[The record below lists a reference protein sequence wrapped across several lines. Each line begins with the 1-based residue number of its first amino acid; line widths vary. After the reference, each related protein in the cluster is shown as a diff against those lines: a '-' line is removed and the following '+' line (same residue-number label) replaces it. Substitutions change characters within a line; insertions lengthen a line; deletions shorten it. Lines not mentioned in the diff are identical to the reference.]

1 MKDTVGNFVS
11 FIEKAVILI
20 ILVSTIT
27 AIVFEILKM
36 IDAKY
41 VELADLLLLFI
52 YVEVI
57 GMVRVYMISNRV
69 RMTYPLFIAITA
81 LSRLII
87 LQGKDSNPELLLYEA
102 GAIVLVAIAV
112 VILRLRY
119 IPILRPFEMWMKYPQ
134 KILRKIIILKKIAV
148 IGTGLSALSLA
159 HHLPSL
165 DITFLKNHGDRVVVF
180 QLEGMKTMPLT
191 MVLII

>member
-1 MKDTVGNFVS
+1 MKDAVGNFVS
-11 FIEKAVILI
+11 FVEKVVILI
-20 ILVSTIT
+20 ILGSTIT
-27 AIVFEILKM
+27 AIIFEILKM
-36 IDAKY
+36 IDAQY
-41 VELADLLLLFI
+41 VGLADLLLLFI

-112 VILRLRY
+112 IILRLRY
-119 IPILRPFEMWMKYPQ
+119 IPILRPIEGIDEIPTEKDS
-134 KILRKIIILKKIAV
+134 KK
-148 IGTGLSALSLA
+148 
-159 HHLPSL
+159 
-165 DITFLKNHGDRVVVF
+165 K
-180 QLEGMKTMPLT
+180 
-191 MVLII
+191 

>member
-1 MKDTVGNFVS
+1 MKDAVSSFVS
-11 FIEKAVILI
+11 FIEKAVIFV
-20 ILVSTIT
+20 ILASTIT
-27 AIVFEILKM
+27 AIIFEILKM
-36 IDAKY
+36 INAQY

-87 LQGKDSNPELLLYEA
+87 LQGKDSNPDLLLYEA

-112 VILRLRY
+112 VILRIRY
-119 IPILRPFEMWMKYPQ
+119 IPLLRPVEGVDEIPDKDP
-134 KILRKIIILKKIAV
+134 KK
-148 IGTGLSALSLA
+148 
-159 HHLPSL
+159 
-165 DITFLKNHGDRVVVF
+165 K
-180 QLEGMKTMPLT
+180 
-191 MVLII
+191 

>member
-1 MKDTVGNFVS
+1 MVMKDAVSNFVS
-11 FIEKAVILI
+11 FIEKAVILV
-20 ILVSTIT
+20 ILASTIT
-27 AIVFEILKM
+27 AIIFEILKM
-36 IDAKY
+36 IDAQY

-112 VILRLRY
+112 IILRLRY
-119 IPILRPFEMWMKYPQ
+119 VPILRPVEGIDEIPSASTVQ
-134 KILRKIIILKKIAV
+134 KKK
-148 IGTGLSALSLA
+148 
-159 HHLPSL
+159 
-165 DITFLKNHGDRVVVF
+165 
-180 QLEGMKTMPLT
+180 
-191 MVLII
+191 

>member
-1 MKDTVGNFVS
+1 MKTNVENLVG
-11 FIEKAVILI
+11 FIEKAVIAV
-20 ILVSTIT
+20 ILVATIT
-27 AIVFEILKM
+27 AIMFEIMRM
-36 IDAKY
+36 IEVQY

-57 GMVRVYMISNRV
+57 GMVRVYYVSNRV

-112 VILRLRY
+112 IILRLRY
-119 IPILRPFEMWMKYPQ
+119 VPILRP
-134 KILRKIIILKKIAV
+134 I
-148 IGTGLSALSLA
+148 
-159 HHLPSL
+159 
-165 DITFLKNHGDRVVVF
+165 
-180 QLEGMKTMPLT
+180 
-191 MVLII
+191 

>member
-1 MKDTVGNFVS
+1 MVLRDAVS
-11 FIEKAVILI
+11 NLVRFIEKAVILV
-20 ILVSTIT
+20 ILASTIT
-27 AIVFEILKM
+27 ALIFEILKM
-36 IDAKY
+36 IDAQY

-112 VILRLRY
+112 IILRLRY
-119 IPILRPFEMWMKYPQ
+119 VPILRPVEGIDEIPSATKVQ
-134 KILRKIIILKKIAV
+134 K
-148 IGTGLSALSLA
+148 
-159 HHLPSL
+159 
-165 DITFLKNHGDRVVVF
+165 KN
-180 QLEGMKTMPLT
+180 
-191 MVLII
+191 

>member
-1 MKDTVGNFVS
+1 MVMKTDVENLVG
-11 FIEKAVILI
+11 FIEKAVIAI
-20 ILVSTIT
+20 ILVATIT
-27 AIVFEILKM
+27 AIMFEIMRM
-36 IDAKY
+36 IEVQY

-57 GMVRVYMISNRV
+57 GMVRVYYVSNRV

-112 VILRLRY
+112 IILRLRY
-119 IPILRPFEMWMKYPQ
+119 VPILRPIEDVDEIKPRS
-134 KILRKIIILKKIAV
+134 IKK
-148 IGTGLSALSLA
+148 
-159 HHLPSL
+159 
-165 DITFLKNHGDRVVVF
+165 
-180 QLEGMKTMPLT
+180 
-191 MVLII
+191 

>member
-1 MKDTVGNFVS
+1 MVMKDAVSNIVS
-11 FIEKAVILI
+11 FIEKAVILV
-20 ILVSTIT
+20 ILASTIT
-27 AIVFEILKM
+27 AIIFEILKM
-36 IDAKY
+36 IDAQY

-112 VILRLRY
+112 IILRLRY
-119 IPILRPFEMWMKYPQ
+119 VPILRPVEGIDEIPSAPKVQ
-134 KILRKIIILKKIAV
+134 KKK
-148 IGTGLSALSLA
+148 
-159 HHLPSL
+159 
-165 DITFLKNHGDRVVVF
+165 
-180 QLEGMKTMPLT
+180 
-191 MVLII
+191 

>member
-1 MKDTVGNFVS
+1 MVMKTNVENLVG
-11 FIEKAVILI
+11 FIEKAVIAI
-20 ILVSTIT
+20 ILLATIT
-27 AIVFEILKM
+27 AIIFEIMRM
-36 IDAKY
+36 IEVQY

-57 GMVRVYMISNRV
+57 GMVRVYYVSNRV

-112 VILRLRY
+112 IILRLRY
-119 IPILRPFEMWMKYPQ
+119 VPILRPIEDVDEIKP
-134 KILRKIIILKKIAV
+134 RNTKK
-148 IGTGLSALSLA
+148 
-159 HHLPSL
+159 
-165 DITFLKNHGDRVVVF
+165 
-180 QLEGMKTMPLT
+180 
-191 MVLII
+191 

>member
-1 MKDTVGNFVS
+1 MKSNVENFVG
-11 FIEKAVILI
+11 FVEKAVIGV
-20 ILVSTIT
+20 ILVATIT
-27 AIVFEILKM
+27 AILFEILRM
-36 IDAKY
+36 IDVQY

-57 GMVRVYMISNRV
+57 GMVRVYYVSNRV

-112 VILRLRY
+112 IILRLRY
-119 IPILRPFEMWMKYPQ
+119 VPIHF
-134 KILRKIIILKKIAV
+134 
-148 IGTGLSALSLA
+148 
-159 HHLPSL
+159 
-165 DITFLKNHGDRVVVF
+165 
-180 QLEGMKTMPLT
+180 
-191 MVLII
+191 VL

>member
-1 MKDTVGNFVS
+1 MKSNVENFVG
-11 FIEKAVILI
+11 FVEKAVIGV
-20 ILVSTIT
+20 ILVATIT
-27 AIVFEILKM
+27 AILFEILRM
-36 IDAKY
+36 IDVQY

-57 GMVRVYMISNRV
+57 GMVRVYYVSNRV

-112 VILRLRY
+112 IILRLRY
-119 IPILRPFEMWMKYPQ
+119 VPILRPVEDVDEIKPR
-134 KILRKIIILKKIAV
+134 ISKK
-148 IGTGLSALSLA
+148 
-159 HHLPSL
+159 
-165 DITFLKNHGDRVVVF
+165 
-180 QLEGMKTMPLT
+180 Q
-191 MVLII
+191 

>member
-1 MKDTVGNFVS
+1 MKSNVENFVG
-11 FIEKAVILI
+11 FVEKAVIAV
-20 ILVSTIT
+20 ILVATIT
-27 AIVFEILKM
+27 AILFEIMRM
-36 IDAKY
+36 IDVQY

-57 GMVRVYMISNRV
+57 GMVRVYYVSNRV

-112 VILRLRY
+112 IILRLRY
-119 IPILRPFEMWMKYPQ
+119 VPILRPVEDVDEIKP
-134 KILRKIIILKKIAV
+134 RNTKK
-148 IGTGLSALSLA
+148 
-159 HHLPSL
+159 
-165 DITFLKNHGDRVVVF
+165 
-180 QLEGMKTMPLT
+180 
-191 MVLII
+191 

>member
-1 MKDTVGNFVS
+1 MVMKDAVSNFVS
-11 FIEKAVILI
+11 FIEKAVILV
-20 ILVSTIT
+20 ILASTIT
-27 AIVFEILKM
+27 AIIFEILKM
-36 IDAKY
+36 IDAQY

-112 VILRLRY
+112 IILRLRY
-119 IPILRPFEMWMKYPQ
+119 VPILRPVEGIDEIPSASKVQ
-134 KILRKIIILKKIAV
+134 KKK
-148 IGTGLSALSLA
+148 
-159 HHLPSL
+159 
-165 DITFLKNHGDRVVVF
+165 
-180 QLEGMKTMPLT
+180 
-191 MVLII
+191 

>member
-1 MKDTVGNFVS
+1 MKDAVSNFVS
-11 FIEKAVILI
+11 FIEKAVILV
-20 ILVSTIT
+20 ILASTIT
-27 AIVFEILKM
+27 AIIFEILKM
-36 IDAKY
+36 IDTQY

-112 VILRLRY
+112 IILRLRY
-119 IPILRPFEMWMKYPQ
+119 VPILRPVEGIDEIPSVSTVQ
-134 KILRKIIILKKIAV
+134 KKK
-148 IGTGLSALSLA
+148 
-159 HHLPSL
+159 
-165 DITFLKNHGDRVVVF
+165 
-180 QLEGMKTMPLT
+180 
-191 MVLII
+191 

>member
-1 MKDTVGNFVS
+1 MKDAVGNFVS
-11 FIEKAVILI
+11 FVEKVVILI

-27 AIVFEILKM
+27 AIIFEILKM
-36 IDAKY
+36 IDAQY
-41 VELADLLLLFI
+41 VELEDLLLLFI

-112 VILRLRY
+112 IILRLRY
-119 IPILRPFEMWMKYPQ
+119 IPILRPIEGIDEIPT
-134 KILRKIIILKKIAV
+134 KKD
-148 IGTGLSALSLA
+148 S
-159 HHLPSL
+159 
-165 DITFLKNHGDRVVVF
+165 K
-180 QLEGMKTMPLT
+180 KK
-191 MVLII
+191 

>member
-1 MKDTVGNFVS
+1 MNDNVGNFVS
-11 FIEKAVILI
+11 FIEKTVILV

-27 AIVFEILKM
+27 AIIFEILKM
-36 IDAKY
+36 IDAQY

-102 GAIVLVAIAV
+102 GAIVLVALAV

-119 IPILRPFEMWMKYPQ
+119 VPILRPFEDVDEIPS
-134 KILRKIIILKKIAV
+134 KKK
-148 IGTGLSALSLA
+148 S
-159 HHLPSL
+159 
-165 DITFLKNHGDRVVVF
+165 K
-180 QLEGMKTMPLT
+180 KK
-191 MVLII
+191 

>member
-1 MKDTVGNFVS
+1 MKTDVENLVG
-11 FIEKAVILI
+11 FIEKAVIAI
-20 ILVSTIT
+20 ILVATIT
-27 AIVFEILKM
+27 AIMFEIMRM
-36 IDAKY
+36 IEVKY

-57 GMVRVYMISNRV
+57 GMVRVYYVSNRV

-112 VILRLRY
+112 IILRLRY
-119 IPILRPFEMWMKYPQ
+119 VPILRPIEDVDEIKP
-134 KILRKIIILKKIAV
+134 RSTKK
-148 IGTGLSALSLA
+148 
-159 HHLPSL
+159 
-165 DITFLKNHGDRVVVF
+165 
-180 QLEGMKTMPLT
+180 
-191 MVLII
+191 

>member
-1 MKDTVGNFVS
+1 MKDAVGNFVS
-11 FIEKAVILI
+11 FVEKAVILI

-27 AIVFEILKM
+27 AIIFEILKM
-36 IDAKY
+36 IDAQY

-112 VILRLRY
+112 IILRLRY
-119 IPILRPFEMWMKYPQ
+119 IPILRPVEGIDEIPTEKDSQ
-134 KILRKIIILKKIAV
+134 KK
-148 IGTGLSALSLA
+148 
-159 HHLPSL
+159 
-165 DITFLKNHGDRVVVF
+165 
-180 QLEGMKTMPLT
+180 
-191 MVLII
+191 

>member
-11 FIEKAVILI
+11 FVEKVVILI

-27 AIVFEILKM
+27 AIIFEILKM
-36 IDAKY
+36 INAQY

-81 LSRLII
+81 LSRMII
-87 LQGKDSNPELLLYEA
+87 LQGKGSDPQNLLYEA
-102 GAIVLVAIAV
+102 GAILMLAIAV
-112 VILRLRY
+112 
-119 IPILRPFEMWMKYPQ
+119 
-134 KILRKIIILKKIAV
+134 
-148 IGTGLSALSLA
+148 
-159 HHLPSL
+159 
-165 DITFLKNHGDRVVVF
+165 
-180 QLEGMKTMPLT
+180 
-191 MVLII
+191 LIIRQRSVFSLISSKSENEESKKTFEQ

>member
-1 MKDTVGNFVS
+1 MKSNVENFVG
-11 FIEKAVILI
+11 FIEKVVIFVILI
-20 ILVSTIT
+20 STIT
-27 AIVFEILKM
+27 AILFEILKM
-36 IDAKY
+36 IDDKY

-57 GMVRVYMISNRV
+57 GMVRVYYVSNRV

-112 VILRLRY
+112 IILRLRY
-119 IPILRPFEMWMKYPQ
+119 VPILRPIEDVDEIKPRY
-134 KILRKIIILKKIAV
+134 KK
-148 IGTGLSALSLA
+148 
-159 HHLPSL
+159 
-165 DITFLKNHGDRVVVF
+165 K
-180 QLEGMKTMPLT
+180 
-191 MVLII
+191 

>member
-1 MKDTVGNFVS
+1 MVMKSNVENFVG
-11 FIEKAVILI
+11 FVEKAVIAV
-20 ILVSTIT
+20 ILVATIT
-27 AIVFEILKM
+27 AILFEIMRM
-36 IDAKY
+36 IDVQY

-57 GMVRVYMISNRV
+57 GMVRVYYVSNRV

-112 VILRLRY
+112 IILRLRY
-119 IPILRPFEMWMKYPQ
+119 VPILRPVEDVDEIKP
-134 KILRKIIILKKIAV
+134 RNTKK
-148 IGTGLSALSLA
+148 
-159 HHLPSL
+159 
-165 DITFLKNHGDRVVVF
+165 
-180 QLEGMKTMPLT
+180 
-191 MVLII
+191 

>member
-1 MKDTVGNFVS
+1 MVMKTNVENLVG
-11 FIEKAVILI
+11 FIEKVVIAVIL
-20 ILVSTIT
+20 VATIT
-27 AIVFEILKM
+27 AIMFEIMRM
-36 IDAKY
+36 IEVQY

-57 GMVRVYMISNRV
+57 GMVRVYYVSNRV

-112 VILRLRY
+112 IILRLRY
-119 IPILRPFEMWMKYPQ
+119 VPILRPIEDVDEIKP
-134 KILRKIIILKKIAV
+134 RNTKK
-148 IGTGLSALSLA
+148 
-159 HHLPSL
+159 
-165 DITFLKNHGDRVVVF
+165 
-180 QLEGMKTMPLT
+180 
-191 MVLII
+191 

>member
-1 MKDTVGNFVS
+1 MKSGIEQFIGFV
-11 FIEKAVILI
+11 EKAVIFLI
-20 ILVSTIT
+20 LASTIT
-27 AIVFEILKM
+27 AIVFELLKM
-36 IDAKY
+36 LDAKY

-57 GMVRVYMISNRV
+57 GMVRVYYISNRV

-112 VILRLRY
+112 IILRVRY
-119 IPILRPFEMWMKYPQ
+119 IPILRPFEDVDEIPTA
-134 KILRKIIILKKIAV
+134 RNSKK
-148 IGTGLSALSLA
+148 
-159 HHLPSL
+159 
-165 DITFLKNHGDRVVVF
+165 K
-180 QLEGMKTMPLT
+180 
-191 MVLII
+191 

>member
-1 MKDTVGNFVS
+1 MKSSVENFVG
-11 FIEKAVILI
+11 FIEKAVIGI
-20 ILVSTIT
+20 ILVATIT
-27 AIVFEILKM
+27 AILFEILRM
-36 IDAKY
+36 IDVQY

-57 GMVRVYMISNRV
+57 GMVRVYYVSNRV

-112 VILRLRY
+112 IILRLRY
-119 IPILRPFEMWMKYPQ
+119 VPILRPVEDVDEIKPR
-134 KILRKIIILKKIAV
+134 ITKK
-148 IGTGLSALSLA
+148 
-159 HHLPSL
+159 
-165 DITFLKNHGDRVVVF
+165 
-180 QLEGMKTMPLT
+180 Q
-191 MVLII
+191 

>member
-1 MKDTVGNFVS
+1 MKTDVENLVG
-11 FIEKAVILI
+11 FIEKAVFAI
-20 ILVSTIT
+20 ILVATIT
-27 AIVFEILKM
+27 AIMFEIMRM
-36 IDAKY
+36 IEVQY

-57 GMVRVYMISNRV
+57 GMVRVYYVSNRV

-112 VILRLRY
+112 IILRLRY
-119 IPILRPFEMWMKYPQ
+119 VPILRPIEDVDEIKP
-134 KILRKIIILKKIAV
+134 RSTKK
-148 IGTGLSALSLA
+148 
-159 HHLPSL
+159 
-165 DITFLKNHGDRVVVF
+165 
-180 QLEGMKTMPLT
+180 
-191 MVLII
+191 

>member
-1 MKDTVGNFVS
+1 MVMKTNVENLVG
-11 FIEKAVILI
+11 FIEKAVIAI
-20 ILVSTIT
+20 ILIATIT
-27 AIVFEILKM
+27 AIMFEIMRM
-36 IDAKY
+36 IEVQY

-57 GMVRVYMISNRV
+57 GMVRVYYVSNRV

-112 VILRLRY
+112 IILRLRY
-119 IPILRPFEMWMKYPQ
+119 VPILRPIEDVDEIKP
-134 KILRKIIILKKIAV
+134 RSTKK
-148 IGTGLSALSLA
+148 
-159 HHLPSL
+159 
-165 DITFLKNHGDRVVVF
+165 
-180 QLEGMKTMPLT
+180 
-191 MVLII
+191 

>member
-1 MKDTVGNFVS
+1 MVMKTDVENLVG
-11 FIEKAVILI
+11 FIEKAVIAI
-20 ILVSTIT
+20 ILVATIT
-27 AIVFEILKM
+27 AIMFEIMRM
-36 IDAKY
+36 IEVQY

-57 GMVRVYMISNRV
+57 GMVRVYYVSNRV

-112 VILRLRY
+112 IILRLRY
-119 IPILRPFEMWMKYPQ
+119 VPILRPIEDVDEIKT
-134 KILRKIIILKKIAV
+134 RSTKK
-148 IGTGLSALSLA
+148 
-159 HHLPSL
+159 
-165 DITFLKNHGDRVVVF
+165 
-180 QLEGMKTMPLT
+180 
-191 MVLII
+191 

>member
-1 MKDTVGNFVS
+1 MKSNVENFVG
-11 FIEKAVILI
+11 FVEKAVIGI

-27 AIVFEILKM
+27 AILFEILRM
-36 IDAKY
+36 IDVQY

-57 GMVRVYMISNRV
+57 GMVRVYYVSNRV

-87 LQGKDSNPELLLYEA
+87 LQGKDSNPELLLFEA

-112 VILRLRY
+112 IILRLRY
-119 IPILRPFEMWMKYPQ
+119 VPILRPVEDVDEIKP
-134 KILRKIIILKKIAV
+134 RVTKK
-148 IGTGLSALSLA
+148 S
-159 HHLPSL
+159 
-165 DITFLKNHGDRVVVF
+165 
-180 QLEGMKTMPLT
+180 
-191 MVLII
+191 

>member
-1 MKDTVGNFVS
+1 MKDSVGNFVS
-11 FIEKAVILI
+11 FIEKAVIFI
-20 ILVSTIT
+20 ILISTIT
-27 AIVFEILKM
+27 AIIFEILKM
-36 IDAKY
+36 IDAQY

-102 GAIVLVAIAV
+102 GAIVLVATAV

-119 IPILRPFEMWMKYPQ
+119 IPLLRPIEGIDEIPTKDS
-134 KILRKIIILKKIAV
+134 KK
-148 IGTGLSALSLA
+148 
-159 HHLPSL
+159 
-165 DITFLKNHGDRVVVF
+165 K
-180 QLEGMKTMPLT
+180 
-191 MVLII
+191 